1 MTKEDNISDYHF
13 YSNVNKCNRRQ
24 CGLWKIRNNTVNN
37 MLPITCTLPP
47 KSLNHSCLDED
58 LIDN

>member
-1 MTKEDNISDYHF
+1 MIKEDNISDYHF

-47 KSLNHSCLDED
+47 KTLNHS
-58 LIDN
+58 I